1 MKLNFT
7 KKLALSTTFLSAL
20 ITTGISAHTLWINMS
35 DYTPAYHP
43 NRGAVT
49 HLYMGWGHD
58 YPADRFINADDFT
71 DVSLISPSGKKE
83 ALTKEALTLRKDG
96 YGETK
101 LTLSEEGLYL
111 IAITRRTALNTTCRE
126 NGKEIAIKGPK
137 TGHNDIVS
145 SVYSQQFAKSIFRSG
160 NSFTGN
166 ISRPIGHTLEI
177 VPLTNPFTLENN
189 RSGRMK
195 VKVLYKGKPLA
206 FQKLQAMYEG
216 YSKNDEASA
225 YVSTNREGVAEIRID
240 HWGVWVIKT
249 RLDTT
254 PSDELKDKVNT
265 ERYFASLT
273 FFVP

>member
-1 MKLNFT
+1 MRLNFT

-35 DYTPAYHP
+35 DYTPAYRP

-49 HLYMGWGHD
+49 HLYMGWGHH
-58 YPADRFINADDFT
+58 YPVDGFINTDDFT

-83 ALTKEALTLRKDG
+83 ALILRKDG

-101 LTLSEEGLYL
+101 LTLPEEGMYL
-111 IAITRRTALNTTCRE
+111 TAITRRPSMNTTYSE
-126 NGKEIAIKGPK
+126 NGKEIAVKGPK
-137 TGHNDIVS
+137 TGHREIVS
-145 SVYSQQFAKSIFRSG
+145 SVYSQQFAKSVFLSG

-177 VPLTNPFTLENN
+177 IPLTNPFALENN
-189 RSGRMK
+189 RGGRMK

-216 YSKNDEASA
+216 YSKNDESSA
-225 YVSTNREGVAEIRID
+225 YVSTNRDGIADIRID
-240 HWGVWVIKT
+240 HWGAWVIKT

-254 PSDELKDKVNT
+254 PSDELKDRVNT

>member
-1 MKLNFT
+1 MKLTFT

-35 DYTPAYHP
+35 DYTPAYRQ

-49 HLYMGWGHD
+49 HLYMGWGHH
-58 YPADRFINADDFT
+58 YPVDGFINTDDFT

-83 ALTKEALTLRKDG
+83 ALILRKDG

-101 LTLSEEGLYL
+101 LTLPEEGMYL
-111 IAITRRTALNTTCRE
+111 TAITRRPSMNTTYRE
-126 NGKEIAIKGPK
+126 NGKEIAVKGPK
-137 TGHNDIVS
+137 TGHREIVS
-145 SVYSQQFAKSIFRSG
+145 SVYSQQFAKSVFLSG

-177 VPLTNPFTLENN
+177 IPLTNPFA
-189 RSGRMK
+189 
-195 VKVLYKGKPLA
+195 LA

-216 YSKNDEASA
+216 YSKNDESSA
-225 YVSTNREGVAEIRID
+225 YVSTNRDGIADIRID
-240 HWGVWVIKT
+240 HWGAWVIKT

>member
-20 ITTGISAHTLWINMS
+20 ITTGVSAHTLWINMS
-35 DYTPAYHP
+35 DYTPAYRP

-49 HLYMGWGHD
+49 HLYMGWGHH
-58 YPADRFINADDFT
+58 YPVDGFINTDDFT

-83 ALTKEALTLRKDG
+83 ALILRKDG

-111 IAITRRTALNTTCRE
+111 TAITRRTALNTTYRE

-145 SVYSQQFAKSIFRSG
+145 SVYSQQFAKSIFLSG

-177 VPLTNPFTLENN
+177 VPLTNPFALENN
-189 RSGRMK
+189 RGGRMK

-216 YSKNDEASA
+216 YSKNDESSA
-225 YVSTNREGVAEIRID
+225 YVSTDREGVAEIRID

-254 PSDELKDKVNT
+254 PSDELKDKADT

>member
-35 DYTPAYHP
+35 DYTPAYRP

-49 HLYMGWGHD
+49 HLYMGWGHH
-58 YPADRFINADDFT
+58 YPVDGFINADDFT

-160 NSFTGN
+160 NSFRSPVRNTQA
-166 ISRPIGHTLEI
+166 SFRF
-177 VPLTNPFTLENN
+177 FTLSALICF
-189 RSGRMK
+189 SGEKR
-195 VKVLYKGKPLA
+195 
-206 FQKLQAMYEG
+206 
-216 YSKNDEASA
+216 
-225 YVSTNREGVAEIRID
+225 
-240 HWGVWVIKT
+240 W
-249 RLDTT
+249 
-254 PSDELKDKVNT
+254 PSWL
-265 ERYFASLT
+265 R
-273 FFVP
+273 P

>member
-1 MKLNFT
+1 MNLLFFAKI
-7 KKLALSTTFLSAL
+7 ALSTAFLSVL
-20 ITTGISAHTLWINMS
+20 ITTGVSAHTLWINMS
-35 DYTPAYHP
+35 DYNPVYRP
-43 NRGAVT
+43 GRGAVT
-49 HLYMGWGHD
+49 HLYMGWGHH
-58 YPADRFINADDFT
+58 YPADRFVNTDDFT
-71 DVSLISPSGKKE
+71 DVSLVSPSGK
-83 ALTKEALTLRKDG
+83 KEALTLRKDG

-111 IAITRRTALNTTCRE
+111 TAITRRTALNTTYRE

-145 SVYSQQFAKSIFRSG
+145 SVYSQQFAKSVFLSG
-160 NSFTGN
+160 NSFTGD

-177 VPLTNPFTLENN
+177 IPLTNPFALENN
-189 RSGRMK
+189 RGGRMK

-206 FQKLQAMYEG
+206 FQKVRAMYEG
-216 YSKNDEASA
+216 YSKTDESSA

-240 HWGVWVIKT
+240 HWGAWVIKT
-249 RLDTT
+249 KFDTI
-254 PSDELKDKVNT
+254 PCDELKDKVNT

>member
-1 MKLNFT
+1 MDLIFFAKI
-7 KKLALSTTFLSAL
+7 ALLTAFLSVL
-20 ITTGISAHTLWINMS
+20 ITTGVSAHTLWINMS
-35 DYTPAYHP
+35 DYNPVYRP
-43 NRGAVT
+43 GRGAVT
-49 HLYMGWGHD
+49 HLYMGWGHH
-58 YPADRFINADDFT
+58 YPADGFVNTDDFT
-71 DVSLISPSGKKE
+71 DVSLVSPSGK
-83 ALTKEALTLRKDG
+83 KEALTLRKDG

-111 IAITRRTALNTTCRE
+111 TAITRRTALNTTYRE

-137 TGHNDIVS
+137 TGHDDIVS
-145 SVYSQQFAKSIFRSG
+145 SVYSQQFAKSVFLSG
-160 NSFTGN
+160 NSFTGD

-177 VPLTNPFTLENN
+177 IPLTNPFALENN
-189 RSGRMK
+189 RGGRMK

-206 FQKLQAMYEG
+206 FQKVRAMYEG
-216 YSKNDEASA
+216 YSKNDESSA
-225 YVSTNREGVAEIRID
+225 YVSTNRDGIADIRIN
-240 HWGVWVIKT
+240 HWGAWVIKT

>member
-7 KKLALSTTFLSAL
+7 KKLALSTIFLSAL
-20 ITTGISAHTLWINMS
+20 ITTGISAQTLWINMS
-35 DYTPAYHP
+35 DYNPAYRP
-43 NRGAVT
+43 NHGAVT

-58 YPADRFINADDFT
+58 YPGDGFINTDDFT

-83 ALTKEALTLRKDG
+83 ALTKVALTLRKDG
-96 YGETK
+96 YGETE

-145 SVYSQQFAKSIFRSG
+145 SVYSQQFAKAVFRSG

-177 VPLTNPFTLENN
+177 VPLTNPFALENN
-189 RSGRMK
+189 RGGRMK
-195 VKVLYKGKPLA
+195 IKVLYKGKPLA

-216 YSKNDEASA
+216 YSKNDESSA